1 MRRSLP
7 DPGVA
12 LQRLGRV
19 EEAVATCDQVGEGSH
34 LDEHILGT
42 LAIVYNAAGKQ
53 GSLTRKVEAAVASKP
68 GDLGLQQ
75 ALFKAYC
82 REFAFAKMQQVA
94 MKLYQGIQEQR
105 YMLWAVVSNLLQVK
119 CGIGQNA
126 TAKPEQLLQLA
137 GMMAARCV
145 RPGCNF
151 YDLGRESLLLYLEV
165 LHEQKDLP
173 KALEVFSSFTHGAE
187 SAVDTGTDLKEV
199 MCRSEWEMLR
209 AMLHLGAGKSDQALN
224 LLEQFVSTVPGD
236 VAALDSLLDVI
247 FPDTKLDRRMH
258 SSSYLTYNPLDM
270 AAELSAALPSRFEP
284 DAGWS
289 LAERLVASMTGSLAP
304 NRSSA
309 RGAALAPLCLILRKH
324 RWCSSQGTVDELSQ
338 YSGELARL
346 ALGFWKAFGDLK
358 CCFVD
363 LRASLAVLQPTDASW
378 LRGELMEKSR
388 KLVDLAKLEDG
399 ADEKEGRKVVQ
410 RVVSAYEICHEMS
423 IRGACDP
430 PGTASEVLDIFL
442 TTKHHA
448 RGLDER
454 ENGPGDGLVAVA
466 ISLMLKDVD
475 LGLHARVTQAVA
487 ILEGITFLAPYNA
500 DVRLCLAALYG
511 YLCAP
516 NLVQEQLSHLE
527 IKNIQME
534 SVTSH
539 VGMPCFAL
547 CGSEFMRKSCAALA
561 KFHWNH
567 KHQVGDSLS
576 AAINNGTFIQ
586 AVDFA
591 AFTQQLDQSYN
602 RRAAL
607 VEDGLCELI
616 DSIMADIGSSVS
628 HVEKIAMCVP
638 QEAGEDQKILDSLR
652 FNSDLQVRAD
662 WNVPRNFGSDDILK
676 WWDTESG
683 IAPLP
688 WWKRPRSAESDTPPA
703 NEWRAAL
710 KKELRCRWN
719 LIRILKESMFIPG
732 TRGTSSSHIPLYLE
746 CADLQ
751 ATPRSMIG
759 CSASAWAGHELCKNL
774 VAWIFIS
781 AESVKRALL
790 YLENGECGDSSG
802 LSTTEFKECRQNL
815 EEVSGGVALLIEKCP
830 SAGLPLLALALREP
844 LTWTSILLHNWAK
857 AMQALKKR
865 RKKTLA
871 PQQDDPPFIDLGD
884 TLLGFSQVL
893 AVHTGALQE
902 TVKLHADAV
911 KTKTFGTD
919 ELPLSPHIEALW
931 QGQSPQRKS
940 NVLQNVQ
947 ASQSALLTALG
958 RLAEFHHGT
967 CKAFKI

>member
-1 MRRSLP
+1 
-7 DPGVA
+7 
-12 LQRLGRV
+12 
-19 EEAVATCDQVGEGSH
+19 VATCDQVGEGSH

-68 GDLGLQQ
+68 GDLGLQH
-75 ALFKAYC
+75 ALFKAHC

-94 MKLYQGIQEQR
+94 MKLYQGTQEQH

-119 CGIGQNA
+119 CGKGQNA
-126 TAKPEQLLQLA
+126 AAKPEQLLQLA

-145 RPGCNF
+145 KPGCNF
-151 YDLGRESLLLYLEV
+151 NDLGRESLLLYLEV
-165 LHEQKDLP
+165 LHEQKNLP
-173 KALEVFSSFTHGAE
+173 KALEVFNSFMHGAE
-187 SAVDTGTDLKEV
+187 SAVDSGTDLKEV

-209 AMLHLGAGKSDQALN
+209 AMLHLGAGNSDRAVN
-224 LLEQFVSTVPGD
+224 LLEQFVLSVPGD
-236 VAALDSLLDVI
+236 VAALESLLDVI
-247 FPDTKLDRRMH
+247 FPDTKLDRRTH
-258 SSSYLTYNPLDM
+258 SSYLTYNPLDM

-284 DAGWS
+284 DAAWS
-289 LAERLVASMTGSLAP
+289 LAERVVASMTESLAP
-304 NRSSA
+304 NKSSA
-309 RGAALAPLCLILRKH
+309 RGAALAPLCLILRKY
-324 RWCSSQGTVDELSQ
+324 RWYSSQGALDVLSK

-346 ALGFWKAFGDLK
+346 ALGFWKAFGYLK
-358 CCFVD
+358 CCSDD

-388 KLVDLAKLEDG
+388 KLIDLAKLEDV
-399 ADEKEGRKVVQ
+399 ADEKEGRIMLH
-410 RVVSAYEICHEMS
+410 RVVSAYEVCHEMS
-423 IRGACDP
+423 LRGACDP
-430 PGTASEVLDIFL
+430 PGTASEILDIFL
-442 TTKHHA
+442 ATKHHA

-454 ENGPGDGLVAVA
+454 EDGPGDGLVPVA
-466 ISLMLKDVD
+466 ISLILKDVD

-487 ILEGITFLAPYNA
+487 ILEGVTFLTPYNA

-516 NLVQEQLSHLE
+516 NLLQEQLSHLE

-539 VGMPCFAL
+539 VGIPCFAL
-547 CGSEFMRKSCAALA
+547 CGSEYLRRNCAALA

-616 DSIMADIGSSVS
+616 DSIMADIDSSAS
-628 HVEKIAMCVP
+628 HVEKVAMCVP
-638 QEAGEDQKILDSLR
+638 QEAGEDQEILDSLR

-662 WNVPRNFGSDDILK
+662 WNIPRNFGSDAILK
-676 WWDTESG
+676 WWDTESD
-683 IAPLP
+683 IAQLP
-688 WWKRPRSAESDTPPA
+688 WWKRPRPAELDNSPA

-732 TRGTSSSHIPLYLE
+732 TRGTSSSHIPLYMECSNLE
-746 CADLQ
+746 G
-751 ATPRSMIG
+751 TPRSMIG
-759 CSASAWAGHELCKNL
+759 CSASAWASHELCKNL

-790 YLENGECGDSSG
+790 YLESGESGDSSG
-802 LSTTEFKECRQNL
+802 LSTTGFRECRQRL
-815 EEVSGGVALLIEKCP
+815 EELSAGIALLVEKCQ

-844 LTWTSILLHNWAK
+844 LTWTSILMHNWAK
-857 AMQALKKR
+857 AMQTLKKR

-871 PQQDDPPFIDLGD
+871 PQQDDSPFNDLSD
-884 TLLGFSQVL
+884 TLTGFSQVL

-902 TVKLHADAV
+902 TVKSHADTV
-911 KTKTFGTD
+911 KTNFGTD
-919 ELPLSPHIEALW
+919 ELPFSPHIEALW
-931 QGQSPQRKS
+931 QGQSPQRKCS
-940 NVLQNVQ
+940 VLRNVQ
-947 ASQSALLTALG
+947 ASQSALLAALG
-958 RLAEFHHGT
+958 GFAKFHHET
-967 CKAFKI
+967 CKAFRI